1 MEVKAMR
8 LEVRIKN
15 RSREGLRNGCPQLPD
30 LSEWEGNKEIAELE
44 LWRIHH
50 MAQVCLIF
58 LDSGD
63 HQFLYERASDLYVK
77 VISKEELYRRR
88 VRPLLKSGAAWWEIP
103 RLYPLLYEIDGYL
116 QRMLE
121 WARDLWLYAYCAAGR
136 NGGAR

>member
-8 LEVRIKN
+8 LEVQIKN
-15 RSREGLRNGCPQLPD
+15 RSRESLRNGCPQLPD

-50 MAQVCLIF
+50 MAQVCLLF

>member
-1 MEVKAMR
+1 MQLR
-8 LEVRIKN
+8 VRIKN
-15 RSREGLRNGCPQLPD
+15 RSREDLRSRCPQLPD

-50 MAQVCLIF
+50 MAQVCLIL
-58 LDSGD
+58 LDGSD
-63 HQFLYERASDLYVK
+63 HRLLYERASDLYVK

-121 WARDLWLYAYCAAGR
+121 WARDLWLYAYCAAER

>member
-1 MEVKAMR
+1 MR

-15 RSREGLRNGCPQLPD
+15 RSREDLRSRCPQLPDLPD

-58 LDSGD
+58 LDGSD
-63 HQFLYERASDLYVK
+63 HQLLYERASDLYVK

-88 VRPLLKSGAAWWEIP
+88 VRPLLKSCAAWWEIP